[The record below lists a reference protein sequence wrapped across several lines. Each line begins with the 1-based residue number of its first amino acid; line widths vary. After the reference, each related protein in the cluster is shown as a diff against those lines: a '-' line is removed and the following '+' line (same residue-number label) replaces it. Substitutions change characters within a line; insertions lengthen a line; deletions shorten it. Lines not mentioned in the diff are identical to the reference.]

1 MTAHSNSVRQAV
13 WETVATT
20 LQNSGRPAPVMTDD
34 LLLADELRIDSL
46 DLAVIVVELE
56 RKTGRDPFR
65 QFSGSVRTVGD
76 LVAMYEQPSHD
87 NDN

>member
-1 MTAHSNSVRQAV
+1 
-13 WETVATT
+13 
-20 LQNSGRPAPVMTDD
+20 
-34 LLLADELRIDSL
+34 LLLADQLRIDSL